1 MFSREVVRGDS
12 MGMKEILK
20 SLINHCVIIN
30 YVTAD
35 NSDNSE
41 EGVLLDVA
49 DDVIIL
55 RRLNTTVYLS
65 SVIVY
70 RVVDMGEANE

>member
-1 MFSREVVRGDS
+1 
-12 MGMKEILK
+12 MGMRDVLK
-20 SLINHCVIIN
+20 SLINHYVIIN

-41 EGVLLDVA
+41 EGVLLDVT
-49 DDVIIL
+49 DDVIVL

-70 RVVDMGEANE
+70 RVVNMGEACG

>member
-1 MFSREVVRGDS
+1 
-12 MGMKEILK
+12 MGMRDVLK
-20 SLINHCVIIN
+20 SLINHYVIIN
-30 YVTAD
+30 YATVD

-49 DDVIIL
+49 DDVIVL

-70 RVVDMGEANE
+70 RVVDMGEVRE